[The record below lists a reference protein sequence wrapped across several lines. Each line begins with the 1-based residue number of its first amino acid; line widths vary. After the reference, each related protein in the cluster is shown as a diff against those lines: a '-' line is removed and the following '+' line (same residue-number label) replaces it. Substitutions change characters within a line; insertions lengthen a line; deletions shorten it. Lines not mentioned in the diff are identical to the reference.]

1 MCKKK
6 EKRKEL
12 QLLNNYNKYESENIK
27 EKINNQKY
35 RRKSSSPTHN
45 YNSYLYYS
53 RHSTFI
59 YESDKC
65 DRQCQ
70 QGSI

>member
-35 RRKSSSPTHN
+35 RRKFSSTSYN
-45 YNSYLYYS
+45 YNSYIDNS
-53 RHSTFI
+53 RSSTSF

-65 DRQCQ
+65 SR
-70 QGSI
+70 